1 MLGNASG
8 EEYFPPISPLFFL
21 LLFPLHAARIPQQSA
36 CPSPQELLSTKSHL
50 QMRACPWTKLER
62 LVSSV
67 PRTTWRC
74 HLLSGDRRVSAQKTH
89 LGNRRPATGR
99 KNGRNAAARKAP
111 QSVRPS
117 SLPGRCPH
125 VGSPLTSSLH
135 ATLSNT
141 PHRDRTGIIQLLSS
155 ALQAKIDIYKKN
167 FSHHSGLPFYCLK
180 SKMTKTYLPFY

>member
-1 MLGNASG
+1 MPKSARATQHEKPPANVRVPLDQAGKTGVVCPAHDVAISS
-8 EEYFPPISPLFFL
+8 PIS
-21 LLFPLHAARIPQQSA
+21 
-36 CPSPQELLSTKSHL
+36 
-50 QMRACPWTKLER
+50 
-62 LVSSV
+62 
-67 PRTTWRC
+67 
-74 HLLSGDRRVSAQKTH
+74 DRRVSAQKTH

-125 VGSPLTSSLH
+125 VGCSPLTSSLH